1 MKPIRISVNFG
12 TSDQKIKSK
21 LKKKAGKNGTVNG
34 YIVELIKKDLK

>member
-1 MKPIRISVNFG
+1 MTIRFSAD
-12 TSDQKIKSK
+12 TDLPKLKSK